1 MRYICAMNTKVY
13 DFNLRLSW
21 KTLSVISRIDRFDAS
36 WTSIERLDGGNLRQL
51 RHVATIQSVGASTR
65 IEGSKMTDEE
75 VADLLKNIG
84 ISNIED
90 RDSQEVVGYFNV
102 LDTIVDSHE
111 AIVVSENNIKNLHNQ
126 LLKFSTK
133 DSWHRGDYKQHINA
147 VEASFPDGS
156 KKIIFKTTDPGFLTE
171 DAMLRLIKWYGMET
185 DVHPLIVCAAFIY
198 EFVSIHPFQD
208 GNGRLSRLLTTLTLL
223 QKGYKWIQY
232 VSFEHEIENRK
243 KDYYI
248 SLRSCQ
254 AQRPNE
260 DITDWIEFFLESLL
274 NVQFKL
280 EHKLSL
286 SEQHPLL
293 STKEKMIYAYII
305 NHTDSKSGDIVSALN
320 ISKPTV
326 KRVLSDLVDKQLI
339 VKQGRGAGVTY
350 TIPE

>member
-1 MRYICAMNTKVY
+1 MNTKVY
-13 DFNLRLSW
+13 DFSLELSW
-21 KTLSVISRIDRFDAS
+21 KILSVISRIDRFDAS
-36 WTSIERLDGGNLRQL
+36 WTSIERLEGNNLRQL
-51 RHVATIQSVGASTR
+51 RHIATIQSVGASTR

-75 VADLLKNIG
+75 VADLLSNIG
-84 ISNIED
+84 ISKIED

-102 LDTIVDSHE
+102 LDTIVGSYK
-111 AIVVSENNIKNLHNQ
+111 AIIVSENNIKNLHNQ
-126 LLKFSTK
+126 LLKYSSK
-133 DSWHRGDYKQHINA
+133 DNWHRGDYKQHINA

-156 KKIIFKTTDPGFLTE
+156 KKIIFKTTDPGFATE
-171 DAMLRLIKWYGMET
+171 NAVRRLIEWYSMET
-185 DVHPLIVCAAFIY
+185 EVHPLIICAAFVY

-260 DITDWIEFFLESLL
+260 DITDWIEFFLESLV

-280 EHKLSL
+280 EQKLAI
-286 SEQHPLL
+286 SEQQTNL
-293 STKEKMIYAYII
+293 SGKEKMVYTYIF
-305 NHTDSKSGDIVSALN
+305 NHADCKSGDIVSELN

-326 KRVLSDLVDKQLI
+326 KRILSELIDKQMI
-339 VKQGRGAGVTY
+339 IKKGRGAGITY
-350 TIPE
+350 TVPG

>member
-1 MRYICAMNTKVY
+1 MNAKVY

-21 KTLSVISRIDRFDAS
+21 KILSVISQIDRFDAS
-36 WTSIERLDGGNLRQL
+36 WTSIERMEGGNLRQL
-51 RHVATIQSVGASTR
+51 RHIATIQSVGASTR

-75 VADLLKNIG
+75 VANLLINIG
-84 ISNIED
+84 ISKIED

-102 LDTIVDSHE
+102 LDTIVDAHE
-111 AIVVSENNIKNLHNQ
+111 AVIVSENNIKNLHNQ

-133 DSWHRGDYKQHINA
+133 DTWHRGAYKQHVNA

-156 KKIIFKTTDPGFLTE
+156 KKIIFRTTDPGFPTE
-171 DAMLRLIKWYGMET
+171 DAMRRLIEWYSIET
-185 DVHPLIVCAAFIY
+185 EVHPLIVCAAFVY

-243 KDYYI
+243 KDYYA

-260 DITDWIEFFLESLL
+260 DITDWIEFF
-274 NVQFKL
+274 FR
-280 EHKLSL
+280 
-286 SEQHPLL
+286 
-293 STKEKMIYAYII
+293 IA
-305 NHTDSKSGDIVSALN
+305 
-320 ISKPTV
+320 V
-326 KRVLSDLVDKQLI
+326 KR
-339 VKQGRGAGVTY
+339 
-350 TIPE
+350 TI

>member
-1 MRYICAMNTKVY
+1 MNAKVY

-21 KTLSVISRIDRFDAS
+21 KILSVISRIDRFDAS
-36 WTSIERLDGGNLRQL
+36 WTSIERLEGGILRQL
-51 RHVATIQSVGASTR
+51 RHIATIQSVGASTR

-75 VADLLKNIG
+75 VANLLINMG
-84 ISNIED
+84 ISKFED

-126 LLKFSTK
+126 LLRFSTK
-133 DSWHRGDYKQHINA
+133 DTWHRGDYKQHVNA

-156 KKIIFKTTDPGFLTE
+156 KKIIFRTTDPGFPTE
-171 DAMLRLIKWYGMET
+171 DAMRRLIEWYSIET
-185 DVHPLIVCAAFIY
+185 EVHPLIVCAAFVY

-208 GNGRLSRLLTTLTLL
+208 GNGRQSRLLTTLTLL

-243 KDYYI
+243 KDYYV

-280 EHKLSL
+280 EQKLAITERQTHL
-286 SEQHPLL
+286 S
-293 STKEKMIYAYII
+293 SKEKLVYSYIL
-305 NHTDSKSGDIVSALN
+305 NHPHCKSSDIVSNLS

-326 KRVLSDLVDKQLI
+326 KRILTYLIEKQLI
-339 VKQGRGAGVTY
+339 KKYGRGAGITY
-350 TIPE
+350 TVPE

>member
-1 MRYICAMNTKVY
+1 MNAKVY
-13 DFNLRLSW
+13 DFRLHLSW
-21 KTLSVISRIDRFDAS
+21 KILSVISRIDRFDAS
-36 WTSIERLDGGNLRQL
+36 WTSIERIEGSNLRQL
-51 RHVATIQSVGASTR
+51 RHIATIQSVGASTR

-75 VADLLKNIG
+75 VADLLSNIG
-84 ISNIED
+84 ISKIED

-102 LDTIVDSHE
+102 LDTIVDSYE
-111 AIVVSENNIKNLHNQ
+111 AIVISENNIKNLHNQ
-126 LLKFSTK
+126 LLKYSSK
-133 DSWHRGDYKQHINA
+133 DTWHRGDYKQHINA

-156 KKIIFKTTDPGFLTE
+156 KKIIFKTTDPGFATE
-171 DAMLRLIKWYGMET
+171 DSMRRLIEWYSMET
-185 DVHPLIVCAAFIY
+185 EVHPLIICAVFVY

-260 DITDWIEFFLESLL
+260 DITDWIEFFLESLV
-274 NVQFKL
+274 NVQSKL
-280 EHKLSL
+280 EQKLAS
-286 SEQHPLL
+286 SEQHKHL
-293 STKEKMIYAYII
+293 SGKEKMVYIYIM
-305 NHTDSKSGDIVSALN
+305 NHADCKSGNIVSELN

-326 KRVLSDLVDKQLI
+326 KRILSELIDKQLI
-339 VKQGRGAGVTY
+339 VKKGRGAGITY
-350 TIPE
+350 TVPG

>member
-1 MRYICAMNTKVY
+1 MNANVY

-21 KTLSVISRIDRFDAS
+21 KILSVISRIDRFDAS
-36 WTSIERLDGGNLRQL
+36 WTSIERLEGGNLRQL

-75 VADLLKNIG
+75 VAGLLKNIG

-90 RDSQEVVGYFNV
+90 RDTQEVVGYFNV
-102 LDTIVDSHE
+102 LDTIIDSYD
-111 AIVVSENNIKNLHNQ
+111 AIVISENNIKNLHNQ

-133 DSWHRGDYKQHINA
+133 DAWHRGDYKQHVNA

-156 KKIIFKTTDPGFLTE
+156 KRIIFKTTDPGFPTE
-171 DAMLRLIKWYGMET
+171 DAMRRLMEWFSIET
-185 DVHPLIVCAAFIY
+185 EVHPLIGCAAFVY
-198 EFVSIHPFQD
+198 EFLSIHPFQD

-260 DITDWIEFFLESLL
+260 DITDWIEFFLEALL
-274 NVQFKL
+274 SVQLKL
-280 EHKLSL
+280 EHRLSL
-286 SEQHPLL
+286 SKQHPQL
-293 STKEKMIYAYII
+293 STKEKIVYAYIV
-305 NHTDSKSGDIVSALN
+305 NHTDCKSGDIVSALN

-326 KRVLSDLVDKQLI
+326 KRVLSDLIDKQLI

-350 TIPE
+350 SLLLS

>member
-1 MRYICAMNTKVY
+1 MRYICAMNAKVY

-21 KTLSVISRIDRFDAS
+21 KILSVISRIDRFDAS
-36 WTSIERLDGGNLRQL
+36 WASIERLEGGNLRQL
-51 RHVATIQSVGASTR
+51 RHIATIQSVGASTR

-75 VADLLKNIG
+75 VANLLINTG
-84 ISNIED
+84 ISKIED

-133 DSWHRGDYKQHINA
+133 DTWHRGDYKQHVNA

-156 KKIIFKTTDPGFLTE
+156 KKIIFKTTEPGFPTE
-171 DAMLRLIKWYGMET
+171 DAMRRLIDWYSIET
-185 DVHPLIVCAAFIY
+185 EVHPLIVCAAFVY

-223 QKGYKWIQY
+223 QKGYNWIQY

-254 AQRPNE
+254 ALRPNE

-280 EHKLSL
+280 EQKLAITERQTHL
-286 SEQHPLL
+286 S
-293 STKEKMIYAYII
+293 SKEKLVYSYIL
-305 NHTDSKSGDIVSALN
+305 NHTHCKSSDIVLNLN

-326 KRVLSDLVDKQLI
+326 KRILTYLIDKQLI
-339 VKQGRGAGVTY
+339 KKYGRGAGITY
-350 TIPE
+350 TVPE